1 MEGRAQER
9 PVLQIA
15 SVSEFIFIFIVQS
28 SYMDKIITRTA
39 EISLYEKNIVWED
52 FKQGIQIDADDIR
65 ENIAAS
71 LKLTEGRKH
80 SAVLDARGRGLTI
93 TNKAMSLGASAE
105 VTKDRF
111 ATAHLTNSVARNII
125 GNFFIKFFKPRI
137 QNRMFSDEK
146 EAIGWLRSVSK

>member
-1 MEGRAQER
+1 
-9 PVLQIA
+9 
-15 SVSEFIFIFIVQS
+15 
-28 SYMDKIITRTA
+28 MDKIITRTA